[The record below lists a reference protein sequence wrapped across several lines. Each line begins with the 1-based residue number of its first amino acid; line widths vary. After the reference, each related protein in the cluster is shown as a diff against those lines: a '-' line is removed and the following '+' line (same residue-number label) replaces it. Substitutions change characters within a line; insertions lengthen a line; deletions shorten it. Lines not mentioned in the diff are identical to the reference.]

1 MFDETSAS
9 LAHQE
14 LLCLLSLSLSL
25 SFSIPL
31 QPRRG
36 LRLPPRLIRSRVWP
50 KPSRGLGGCA
60 PFTPPSALSS
70 SGSAGPADL
79 QAASSSRS
87 PRGSPGAS
95 SAPPEADLA
104 GNGLGAEAG
113 AGAAADVDPE
123 ADGQGELLRLRSKT
137 AKQEKRKDR

>member
-25 SFSIPL
+25 SFSIPPPTNYSRDGDSDSPPVDSVKSL
-31 QPRRG
+31 AETIKRFG
-36 LRLPPRLIRSRVWP
+36 WLRTIYAA
-50 KPSRGLGGCA
+50 LGIVL
-60 PFTPPSALSS
+60 FR
-70 SGSAGPADL
+70 
-79 QAASSSRS
+79 AASSSRS

-123 ADGQGELLRLRSKT
+123 ADGQGELPRLRSKT